1 MRKSIT
7 SIQAPDTVRPMQK
20 ADYSN
25 LCEEF
30 GKGYDPRDKAC
41 VRCHLQLLCMS
52 TNRANF
58 YPQVVAEV
66 KEALGVKYF
75 LDEAREQDFEEFYEG
90 IVEAVF
96 ERNIHD
102 PEQVKELVGKNQED
116 WLQLLDPEI
125 PNIIVARLQR
135 DPRFKMEGGKLSW

>member
-1 MRKSIT
+1 MRVSIT
-7 SIQAPDTVRPMQK
+7 SIPVPDAVRPMQK
-20 ADYSN
+20 VDHSN

-30 GKGYDPRDKAC
+30 GKGYDPKDRAC

-66 KEALGVKYF
+66 KEKLGVKYF
-75 LDEAREQDFEEFYEG
+75 LDEAREQDFEDFYEG

-96 ERNIHD
+96 ERNIHTTE
-102 PEQVKELVGKNQED
+102 PIKQMVAKNQED

-125 PNIIVARLQR
+125 PNIIVARIAR
-135 DPRFKMEGGKLSW
+135 DPRFTVKGEVVSW